1 MGITVIG
8 LKSLQQKLKDN
19 VTMDDVARVVQKN
32 GNDLVRTMKAET
44 TTAYRGG
51 YSGVIQSTGDTAGS
65 IVKEARDGGLTAVV
79 KPTTNYVQYV
89 EYGTRFMP
97 PEPIAQPSLDKVKPK
112 FLNDLERLMKQ

>member
-19 VTMDDVARVVQKN
+19 VTMDDVAKVVQKN

-44 TTAYRGG
+44 PTAYRGG

-65 IVKEARDGGLTAVV
+65 IVKEARDGGLTAAV